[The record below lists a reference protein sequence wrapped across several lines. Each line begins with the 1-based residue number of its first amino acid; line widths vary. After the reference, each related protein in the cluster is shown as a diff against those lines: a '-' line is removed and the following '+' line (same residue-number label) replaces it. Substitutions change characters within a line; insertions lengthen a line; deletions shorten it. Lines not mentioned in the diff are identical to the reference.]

1 MTRKLETALHRV
13 GFARVIVQ
21 GPTSHIHS
29 LGNIRHCGKRS
40 SPHLRILPASSAPP
54 REPSHPSEPPTR
66 SSATRTGFPQERRV
80 HAEARRPQRVEVI
93 PVSTIRRRQESVGTA
108 SPSPPHIRHWCERS
122 PAGCGSSSPR
132 PPRLRVNLLILR
144 TPPPAPRQRARDSP
158 RKEGFTRRRGERRG
172 LR

>member
-40 SPHLRILPASSAPP
+40 SPHLRILSASSAPP

-80 HAEARRPQRVEVI
+80 HAEARRPQRVEVTS
-93 PVSTIRRRQESVGTA
+93 VSTIDGDRSRSAPT

-132 PPRLRVNLLILR
+132 PPRLRVNLLMLR
-144 TPPPAPRQRARDSP
+144 TPHPLLSNAHGISLGKKGSRGGAESA
-158 RKEGFTRRRGERRG
+158 EG
-172 LR
+172 